1 MRLGAE
7 DRKAIHDAIA
17 AVEART
23 SAHLAVT
30 IVPASDRYA
39 LYPILW
45 GAMAA
50 FVLGCGLALFWPD
63 LSLRM
68 GFLAEAGCFAIA
80 AFALE
85 PFAMRLRVVPEAIK
99 RDKARLLAQR
109 EFAARI
115 LGTHREG
122 VLIFASLGE
131 RRVEL
136 LATKAVHAAVG
147 EAQWSA
153 IAGRFAAMAGEG
165 RIGEAAQGAI
175 AACAAPLARGFPRA

>member
-1 MRLGAE
+1 MRLGA
-7 DRKAIHDAIA
+7 DHRKSIHDAVVA
-17 AVEART
+17 AEAKT

-50 FVLGCGLALFWPD
+50 FVLGCVLALFWPA

-68 GFLAEAGCFAIA
+68 GFIWEAGCFAVC

-85 PFAMRLRVVPEAIK
+85 PFAIRLHVVPQAVR

-131 RRVEL
+131 RHVEL
-136 LATKAVHAAVG
+136 LATKAVHQAVG
-147 EAQWSA
+147 EDAWAA
-153 IAGRFAAMAGEG
+153 IAARFAALAGEG
-165 RIGEAAQGAI
+165 RIVEAARDAI
-175 AACAAPLARGFPRA
+175 AACAEPLARYFPRA